1 MESGKS
7 KTSQLIRRIEMI
19 VIDLFIL
26 FTIYTLA
33 YYLHGDYTKEFLTI
47 YTIVTPI
54 IVFLS
59 IALFIIFRTYE
70 TLLIYYGFEDIFRLV
85 PIIIVKNFLFFL
97 ILTLLPLSFLPL
109 AWFVPVIFIET
120 AMMLMVRIIPR
131 AYGYIKRRI
140 TLRHEGIRTLI
151 VGAGAGGSI
160 VLKEMSANKRNNNI
174 VVGFVD
180 DDVTKID
187 SRLHGIKVYG
197 PIINIKEIMAELDIE
212 EVIIAVANI
221 SAKALSGI
229 ARDAT
234 EMNAKVRKMQIT
246 QDIDSKTPIQI
257 VSVKVE
263 DLLHRS
269 TIELDKEGIKEFI
282 KDQVVL
288 VTGGGGSI
296 GSELCRQIA
305 LYEPKQLIIFDI
317 YENNAYDIQ
326 MELARNLTRFPDKF
340 KFDLKVVIGSVYN
353 EIRLEDVFKTYTP
366 DIVFH
371 AAAYKHVPLMEANAV
386 EALRTNII
394 GTDNVAKLS
403 SKYNIKKMI
412 LVSSDKAVRPTNVMG
427 ASKRFAEHIIQSEN
441 ELSKNT
447 SFSAVRFGNV
457 LGSNGSVVPL
467 FTRQI
472 QEGGPVT
479 VTHKEMTRYFMTIP
493 EAVSLILQAAV
504 FANGGEIFVLDM
516 GEPVKILELAE
527 RMISLAGF
535 SPYKDIKIEFI
546 GLRPGEKLYEELLID
561 INLDK
566 HKASNNDKIFV
577 EHETHLSKEAL
588 RLDEIRN
595 VVDTLTNEEAKDM
608 VKEIITSYVSPDEV
622 NNEKV

>member
-26 FTIYTLA
+26 LTIYTLA

-120 AMMLMVRIIPR
+120 EMMLMVRIIPR